1 MLQYRIEDVP
11 AIRVRGELPRA
22 CAGCG
27 SGGLRAIVVPGDPE
41 PDREEFTYGHCPDCG
56 TLTLIDRPIDIARY
70 YPDNYYSFSLRE
82 TSYIRTQAR
91 RARNAM
97 TLFDAGPL
105 AALTERLAS
114 NRGLLSLRPLFNRKL
129 GCVYNRSNSILDVGC
144 GDGQKLYD
152 LHELG
157 FSNLT
162 GIDPFMRS
170 ESISPTLKLRR
181 AFLKDVRGRFEIV
194 IFNHSFEHLP
204 EPESELRTALA
215 HLSAGG
221 VAVVRIPL
229 VGGLAW
235 RKFGGEW
242 AQLDAP
248 RHFTLFSRR
257 GFEALAARAGW
268 RVRHMLYD
276 SGPLQFAGSR
286 LRQMGVNLH
295 ANPQDL
301 TARFPPKELREF
313 ARSASALNRA
323 GDGDQAT
330 FFLFPATDERRE

>member
-11 AIRVRGELPRA
+11 AIRLQGEVARA

-27 SGGLRAIVVPGDPE
+27 SGGLRAIVIPGDPKPE
-41 PDREEFTYGHCPDCG
+41 REEFAYGHCPDCG
-56 TLTLIDRPIDIARY
+56 TLTLIDRPMDMARY
-70 YPDNYYSFSLRE
+70 YPNNYYGFSLRK

-97 TLFDAGPL
+97 TLFDAGSL

-129 GCVYNRSNSILDVGC
+129 DRVYNRSNSILDVGC

-170 ESISPTLKLRR
+170 ESASPTLKLHR
-181 AFLKDVRGRFEIV
+181 AFLKDVRGRFDIV

-204 EPESELRTALA
+204 EPESELRTALH
-215 HLSAGG
+215 HLNAGG
-221 VAVVRIPL
+221 VAVARIPL

-248 RHFTLFSRR
+248 RHFTVFSRG

-276 SGPLQFAGSR
+276 SGPLQFAGSL

-301 TARFPPKELREF
+301 TARFRPKELREF

-330 FFLFPATDERRE
+330 FFLFPSEPEL